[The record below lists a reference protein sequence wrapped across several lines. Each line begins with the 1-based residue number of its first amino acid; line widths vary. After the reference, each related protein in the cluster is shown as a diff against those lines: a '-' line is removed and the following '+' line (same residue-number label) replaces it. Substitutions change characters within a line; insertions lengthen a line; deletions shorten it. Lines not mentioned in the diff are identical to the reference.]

1 MEKEVINVGIADY
14 GICRVPNQ
22 IMTVGLGSCI
32 GVVLYSLFDDVCG
45 MAHIMLPSEPHS
57 RAGIKQTKRPARYA
71 DTGLANLI
79 QELENLGVRRENLKA
94 KLCGGASM
102 DAAHNASMSPPM
114 GERNLSAV
122 RETLKKQGIEIV
134 SEDVGGN
141 KSRTI
146 VFDSSSKELS
156 VRLTG
161 NITYHI

>member
-1 MEKEVINVGIADY
+1 
-14 GICRVPNQ
+14 
-22 IMTVGLGSCI
+22 
-32 GVVLYSLFDDVCG
+32 
-45 MAHIMLPSEPHS
+45 
-57 RAGIKQTKRPARYA
+57 
-71 DTGLANLI
+71 
-79 QELENLGVRRENLKA
+79 
-94 KLCGGASM
+94 M

-161 NITYHI
+161 NITYRI